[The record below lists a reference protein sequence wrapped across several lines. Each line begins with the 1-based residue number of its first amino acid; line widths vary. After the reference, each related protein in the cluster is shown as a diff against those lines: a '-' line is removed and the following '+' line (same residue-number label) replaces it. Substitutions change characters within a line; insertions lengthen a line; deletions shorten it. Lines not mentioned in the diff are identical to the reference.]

1 MSTPEK
7 TTMFEEKISNQ
18 AVRLL
23 NSFHGVMNI
32 IEYKG
37 GEAVTLAGVNWDIYI
52 KDMSLTADPSLSK
65 R

>member
-1 MSTPEK
+1 
-7 TTMFEEKISNQ
+7 MFEEKISNQ

-37 GEAVTLAGVNWDIYI
+37 GEAVTLAGVNWDI
-52 KDMSLTADPSLSK
+52 LLRT
-65 R
+65 